1 LTGVTILPKLGYM
14 ARYSALL
21 GHRVEVQY
29 RAGDLLLPAAGTL
42 AADSGRSI
50 FLEQKFDQH
59 GQVKTFRWEIPY
71 QCIVRIGSGKTTQ
84 VSAVVQVSSGKTG
97 QAVAE
102 EISVL
107 PNRNGHK

>member
-1 LTGVTILPKLGYM
+1 MAHQSAFRGDGVEL
-14 ARYSALL
+14 
-21 GHRVEVQY
+21 QY
-29 RAGDLLLPAAGTL
+29 RAGDHLLPATGTW

-84 VSAVVQVSSGKTG
+84 LSAVARVSSGKTE

-102 EISVL
+102 EVPVL

>member
-1 LTGVTILPKLGYM
+1 MNLLPKLASM

-42 AADSGRSI
+42 AADSGRSV

-71 QCIVRIGSGKTTQ
+71 QCIVRIESGRQ
-84 VSAVVQVSSGKTG
+84 RNFSAAGGASSGQTAR
-97 QAVAE
+97 AVAE
-102 EISVL
+102 EVSVL
-107 PNRNGHK
+107 PHRNGNK